1 MSDAPACRAKP
12 VVLGLAFEAHQL
24 APMASLED
32 DVVEVASARGD
43 ALPGRGGQ
51 CRLRMGTMRC
61 ARRVVRWG

>member
-43 ALPGRGGQ
+43 ALPGR
-51 CRLRMGTMRC
+51 
-61 ARRVVRWG
+61 